1 MMKVYVFNSGQKE
14 WPGEI
19 LDLKLI
25 DLCMD
30 PDDRPYVIVENP
42 YFRGETMRATFTP
55 NLGANH
61 GKDCWVV
68 DID

>member
-1 MMKVYVFNSGQKE
+1 MMKVYVFNSGQKG

-19 LDLKLI
+19 HDLKLF

-42 YFRGETMRATFTP
+42 YFPGEKLRATYKGDGHAW
-55 NLGANH
+55 L
-61 GKDCWVV
+61 WEV
-68 DID
+68 DLD